1 MDTRK
6 GAVIMKTISGRY
18 PWALAVLLAAVG
30 LGHGAAAGEETT
42 ITAFM
47 TWQGQGRT
55 FQTGPKEAEF
65 IGAIVGPVYTETDKG
80 PIASG
85 LMECPASL
93 TIGLQDGRQTGTGR
107 CLITGK
113 DGSHI
118 YAEVNCKG
126 VYMIGCDG
134 DLKFTGG
141 TGRFAGISGGG
152 PVIIRSNQRQIVST
166 SEGSVGEQG
175 TGILYMRQLHYK
187 LP

>member
-1 MDTRK
+1 M
-6 GAVIMKTISGRY
+6 
-18 PWALAVLLAAVG
+18 LLAAVG
-30 LGHGAAAGEETT
+30 LGHAAAAGEETT
-42 ITAFM
+42 ITAFV

-107 CLITGK
+107 CLITAK
-113 DGSHI
+113 DGSKI
-118 YAEVNCKG
+118 FAEVNCKG
-126 VYMIGCDG
+126 VYMVGCDG
-134 DLKFTGG
+134 DIKLTGG
-141 TGRFAGISGGG
+141 SGRFEGISGGG
-152 PVIIRSNQRQIVST
+152 PVIIRSNLRQIVS
-166 SEGSVGEQG
+166 SAEGVGQQG
-175 TGILYMRQLHYK
+175 TGILYMRSLRYK